1 MIFRY
6 PISLSQYG
14 RFQHSTNDAELHA
27 ICAKAGVKV
36 TGEQLIDGVETW
48 YFSGRCKGTMALVRC
63 DAAGFPSNQSG
74 EFTYWECV
82 IRVQSKP
89 WWLPWFVLDWGFKE
103 ALK

>member
-1 MIFRY
+1 VIFRY

-27 ICAKAGVKV
+27 VCAKAGVRV

-48 YFSGRCKGTMALVRC
+48 YFAGRCKGTMALVQ
-63 DAAGFPSNQSG
+63 P
-74 EFTYWECV
+74 TPHTWECV

-89 WWLPWFVLDWGFKE
+89 WWLPWFALDYGFRE

>member
-1 MIFRY
+1 VIFRY

-36 TGEQLIDGVETW
+36 TGEQLIDGIETW
-48 YFSGRCKGTMALVRC
+48 YFRGRCAGTMALIYEDDSWYC
-63 DAAGFPSNQSG
+63 FI
-74 EFTYWECV
+74 Y
-82 IRVQSKP
+82 IQSKP

>member
-48 YFSGRCKGTMALVRC
+48 YFSGRCKGTMALVR
-63 DAAGFPSNQSG
+63 DSDN
-74 EFTYWECV
+74 WWCV

-89 WWLPWFVLDWGFKE
+89 WWLPWFVLDYGFRE
-103 ALK
+103 ALR